1 MAKVYIMDFDG
12 FWLVYS
18 VMHCCFTF
26 LLEVVCF
33 ILDCCWEMSR
43 DHVIIKNTIITT
55 IITTY
60 M

>member
-26 LLEVVCF
+26 FVGSCLFYFGLLLGDVEG
-33 ILDCCWEMSR
+33 SR
-43 DHVIIKNTIITT
+43 DYQKHAITT